1 VVLKYVALVRCFTP
15 CFPDVESAVRL
26 LSVREYS
33 YFGSWVVCA
42 GYESVDVCVKMEHA
56 EVELSRPHL
65 HRPHL
70 V

>member
-15 CFPDVESAVRL
+15 CFPDVESPVRL

-33 YFGSWVVCA
+33 YFGSWVVGAEYRCLCRD
-42 GYESVDVCVKMEHA
+42 GHA